1 MPLSPK
7 PLLDSHLVQAPPPCS
22 GPFLSLY
29 PLSRVVSFQGFHR
42 NYCFLLP
49 HQVRYLHM
57 PYSSHYCSCPSPWS
71 PVPSSPLALALFLGP
86 FLVLFLCFFYL
97 WSWNLWWFQADTLE
111 QPLARL
117 LAPVQWTDNVSSTCT
132 GRCLWIIFFV
142 HVHLYRGTLTRSS
155 SEFDLCMSYL
165 RHISSARSSSSLGI
179 FFGMEI
185 QGSMSWRQKVLPTYI
200 TSIRIGIVST
210 IMVPRLHCFGGVGI
224 MDILCVHTHMQLA
237 VGKWPKGKGVLWSR
251 LRRQGLTFI
260 ILISSTEKCHW
271 LERGSRW
278 RRILIRL
285 SSKNG
290 WESLRGQDNPCEA
303 MWGCNPI
310 RGKIYWLGSS
320 TNIYGL

>member
-22 GPFLSLY
+22 GTFLSLY

-42 NYCFLLP
+42 NHCFLLP

-71 PVPSSPLALALFLGP
+71 LVPSFPPPSPSSSAPSSFY
-86 FLVLFLCFFYL
+86 FFVFFFYGL
-97 WSWNLWWFQADTLE
+97 GIFDGS
-111 QPLARL
+111 RL
-117 LAPVQWTDNVSSTCT
+117 TPSSSLSQDCLHLSNERTMYISSTCT
-132 GRCLWIIFFV
+132 SRCLWIIFFV
-142 HVHLYRGTLTRSS
+142 HAHLYRGTLTRSS

-210 IMVPRLHCFGGVGI
+210 IMVPHLHCFGGVGI

-237 VGKWPKGKGVLWSR
+237 VGNDPRAHLHHPHQLHRKVSLAWEGIPVETHPHQAVLKEW
-251 LRRQGLTFI
+251 LRVTTG
-260 ILISSTEKCHW
+260 
-271 LERGSRW
+271 
-278 RRILIRL
+278 
-285 SSKNG
+285 
-290 WESLRGQDNPCEA
+290 GQDNPCEA

-320 TNIYGL
+320 TNIYGLYYRL